1 MMIFLSPKAM
11 FFSMVNA
18 TRARLSP
25 VVVYLFGALLC
36 GVFGV
41 GVFGTAY
48 AATPTFPLDKLKAG
62 QTGYALTAVAKN
74 RIERFK
80 VEVLALQY
88 DAGAGFP
95 LVLVRAGGRVIEE
108 AGGIASGMSGSPV
121 YLSYGGKDALLGA
134 ISFTFPES
142 TGGLGLVTPVAT
154 MRRTG
159 PDTDSRTSS
168 NPERKNP
175 AYNSKH
181 KSPQHKSPQHRAA
194 AFGPKINFKDAA
206 PVRTPLL
213 LSGVSARAS
222 TFLGPLLAE
231 GLEPLTLP
239 TNGYSQNGY
248 VKQDR
253 AFVLQPGSA
262 VSVQLVRGDIT
273 VAAVGTLTL
282 IEDGAFWAF
291 GHPLLGG
298 GAASFALAP
307 AYVTALVPSRTTPFK
322 LADSGRRV
330 LGSVTQDRPYAIS
343 GRLGRAPKFI
353 PITLNFSG
361 DAGALRRRFEVT
373 EDERLYAPLL
383 ASATLQAFD
392 ELLEARRG
400 GTAELAWDLTL
411 KGGRRVRALEQTASP
426 DDVAFAAAQ
435 LAAEP
440 LAIFADN
447 PFRAAEVERLAMSV
461 RFERAQRE
469 AELVKVVPERK
480 MLKVGEALFLNV
492 RLQPYRADPVV
503 ERVKV
508 RLPSKL
514 RGTVTLTVRGGATP
528 ADGGG
533 DLRPLLSFAELL
545 AGLETNVQASELV
558 VEVRIDGEPRL
569 LTRLSLPYL
578 VSGSEAVEL
587 EVRGPKPAAKPRKP
601 GTKPDSKPG
610 NEPEAPEVAPDLPE
624 TEPRDGPLEEPPLE
638 PSLNLGFTDVSTG
651 IFSGTLESP

>member
-1 MMIFLSPKAM
+1 MKLPLITLNLIWASFSAHKAG
-11 FFSMVNA
+11 A
-18 TRARLSP
+18 
-25 VVVYLFGALLC
+25 FGALLL
-36 GVFGV
+36 GIFGV
-41 GVFGTAY
+41 SVAY
-48 AATPTFPLDKLKAG
+48 AATPTFPLTALSAG
-62 QTGYALTAVAKN
+62 QTGYALTAVAGN

-95 LVLVRAGGRVIEE
+95 LVLVRASGRVIEE

-121 YLSYGGKDALLGA
+121 YLQFKGKDALLGA

-154 MRRTG
+154 MRRTDPRSG
-159 PDTDSRTSS
+159 
-168 NPERKNP
+168 ERL
-175 AYNSKH
+175 
-181 KSPQHKSPQHRAA
+181 QAA
-194 AFGPKINFKDAA
+194 AFGPRVNFRDAA

-213 LSGVSARAS
+213 LSGVSERAS
-222 TFLGPLLAE
+222 TFLGPLLAD

-239 TNGYSQNGY
+239 TGGYSQNGY
-248 VKQDR
+248 AKQDK

-262 VSVQLVRGDIT
+262 ISVQLVRGDVT

-282 IEDGAFWAF
+282 TEDGAFWAF

-298 GAASFALAP
+298 GPASFALAP

-343 GRLGRAPKFI
+343 GRLGQAPKFI
-353 PITLNFSG
+353 PVTLNFSG
-361 DAGALRRRFEVT
+361 DAGALKKRFEVT

-392 ELLEARRG
+392 ELLEARRS

-447 PFRAAEVERLAMSV
+447 PFRAAEVERVSMSISYN
-461 RFERAQRE
+461 RSQQG

-480 MLKVGEALFLNV
+480 TLKAAATLFLNV

-508 RLPSKL
+508 RLPPSL
-514 RGTVTLTVRGGATP
+514 RGAVTLTVRGGATP
-528 ADGGG
+528 ADGEEQ
-533 DLRPLLSFAELL
+533 RPLLSFAELL

-558 VEVRIDGEPRL
+558 VEARIDGEPRL

-578 VSGSEAVEL
+578 VSGSEVVDL
-587 EVRGPKPAAKPRKP
+587 KVRGPKPAAKPQKP
-601 GTKPDSKPG
+601 GTKPGDEPG
-610 NEPEAPEVAPDLPE
+610 APEVAPDLPQ
-624 TEPRDGPLEEPPLE
+624 TEPREGPLEEPPLE
-638 PSLNLGFTDVSTG
+638 PSLNLGFTDVFTPM
-651 IFSGTLESP
+651 LERP